1 MEKNQQIKKTEI
13 IAEIANA
20 HQGSSEN
27 ALKLALESSRAGAD
41 AVKFQVYFAEEML
54 SKNHARY
61 NHFKKQSFN
70 EKTWEYLI
78 NSLKKKNIKVYCD
91 VFGVKAFKVAQNNN
105 VDGFKIHSSDLNN
118 LHLLDVIKYTKKK
131 IFLSAGGSTISEI
144 AYAVNILKKNKKK
157 PVLLH
162 GFQSYPTKIENTNIG
177 RISLLKN
184 IFGNNC
190 DYGFQDHLSA
200 DDKFNYILP
209 LIAIGNGAN
218 YIEKHV
224 TFNRAKKGID
234 YYSSLEPQELKKFI
248 SMINEC
254 DKSFLG
260 ESYSLFQD
268 EKKYRKEVKK
278 IWFSVKN
285 LKAGNK
291 LKYSDL
297 IMKRPKDTTVNPS
310 SLKNFIGKKLLVNL
324 KSETPICKFYLKN
337 YTTAIIVARSQSK
350 RLPNKATKKICGYET
365 LDHLIRRVK
374 KSKKLD
380 NIILCTTKLKEDN
393 KLIKIAKKNK
403 IKFFKGENLDV
414 LKRMLDSIKNS
425 KTNTIV
431 RITGDDI
438 LIDPKYLDLAL
449 DLHFKKNFDYTNN
462 KKLPGGAEV
471 EIFDLD
477 FLKKIYYLSED
488 SKGTEYLTF
497 YVNKYKDQF
506 KLGSLEINKKLDK
519 KINFTIDTQKDFKK
533 VKKFLELMKSKNK
546 LFSYNLEDMVNFYEN
561 NKKLFL
567 EKKILKKKIEIN
579 TSFNWKKIAI

>member
-41 AVKFQVYFAEEML
+41 AVKFQVYFADEML

-61 NHFKKQSFN
+61 SHFKKQSFN

-78 NSLKKKNIKVYCD
+78 NYLKKKNIKVYCD

-118 LHLLDVIKYTKKK
+118 LHLLDKIKYTKKK

-144 AYAVNILKKNKKK
+144 AYAVNILKQNKKK

-177 RISLLKN
+177 RISLLRN

-297 IMKRPKDTTVNPS
+297 IMKRPKDTTINPS
-310 SLKNFIGKKLLVNL
+310 SLKNLIGKKLKVNL
-324 KSETPICKFYLKN
+324 KSETPISKFYLKN

-365 LDHLIRRVK
+365 LGHLIRRVK

-393 KLIKIAKKNK
+393 KLIKIAKENK

-414 LKRMLDSIKNS
+414 LKRMLDSVKNS
-425 KTNTIV
+425 KTNTVV

-449 DLHFKKNFDYTNN
+449 DYHFKKNFDYTNN

-506 KLGSLEINKKLDK
+506 KLGSLEINKELDK
-519 KINFTIDTQKDFKK
+519 KINFTIDTEKDFKK
-533 VKKFLELMKSKNK
+533 VKIFLELMKSKNK
-546 LFSYNLEDMVNFYEN
+546 LFSYNLEDMVNFYKS

-567 EKKILKKKIEIN
+567 EKKVFKKN
-579 TSFNWKKIAI
+579 

>member
-1 MEKNQQIKKTEI
+1 
-13 IAEIANA
+13 
-20 HQGSSEN
+20 
-27 ALKLALESSRAGAD
+27 
-41 AVKFQVYFAEEML
+41 
-54 SKNHARY
+54 
-61 NHFKKQSFN
+61 
-70 EKTWEYLI
+70 
-78 NSLKKKNIKVYCD
+78 
-91 VFGVKAFKVAQNNN
+91 
-105 VDGFKIHSSDLNN
+105 
-118 LHLLDVIKYTKKK
+118 
-131 IFLSAGGSTISEI
+131 
-144 AYAVNILKKNKKK
+144 
-157 PVLLH
+157 
-162 GFQSYPTKIENTNIG
+162 
-177 RISLLKN
+177 
-184 IFGNNC
+184 
-190 DYGFQDHLSA
+190 
-200 DDKFNYILP
+200 
-209 LIAIGNGAN
+209 
-218 YIEKHV
+218 
-224 TFNRAKKGID
+224 
-234 YYSSLEPQELKKFI
+234 
-248 SMINEC
+248 
-254 DKSFLG
+254 
-260 ESYSLFQD
+260 
-268 EKKYRKEVKK
+268 
-278 IWFSVKN
+278 
-285 LKAGNK
+285 
-291 LKYSDL
+291 
-297 IMKRPKDTTVNPS
+297 MKRPKDTTVNPS

-449 DLHFKKNFDYTNN
+449 DHHFKKNFDYTNN